1 VTSFWAA
8 GGLNELGRLAA
19 FLLWSLA
26 HAPLGLARLYTALLD
41 LAIPR
46 LRRTALRN
54 LELAYPE
61 KSLPERRAIADEVF
75 HSIARLIWVF
85 ARFPQMN
92 RQNIHNWIRY
102 EGLEHYLEAKKTGRG
117 ILFATAHF
125 GNWEFSAFAHALMT
139 EPMHIMIRP
148 LDNPGIDR
156 LVEDRRQLSGNR
168 LIVKWDGARA
178 VLRALHQNEA
188 VGVLIDQNTSLQE
201 GVFVDFFGTLAC
213 ANLAFAKIAARTGA
227 AVIPGFA
234 IWSEMEGKYIL
245 KFHPLLEISGDDAED
260 TRRLHAVL
268 EGVIRQHPG
277 QWLWIH
283 RRWKTRP
290 PGEPRLYDKT

>member
-1 VTSFWAA
+1 MDRIVSV
-8 GGLNELGRLAA
+8 
-19 FLLWSLA
+19 LLWLLV
-26 HAPLGLARLYTALLD
+26 HAPLGLARFYVALLD

-46 LRRTALRN
+46 LRRTAMRN

-61 KSLPERRAIADEVF
+61 KSLAERRAIADEVF
-75 HSIARLIWVF
+75 LTIARLIWVF
-85 ARFPQMN
+85 ARFPN
-92 RQNIHNWIRY
+92 LSRQNIHELIRY
-102 EGLEHYLEAKKTGRG
+102 DGLEHYLEAKQRGRG

-125 GNWEFSAFAHALMT
+125 GNWELSAFAHALMT

-168 LIVKWDGARA
+168 LIVKWDSARA

-188 VGVLIDQNTSLQE
+188 VGVLIDQNTSPQE
-201 GVFVDFFGTLAC
+201 GVFVDFFGTPAC
-213 ANLAFAKIAARTGA
+213 ANTAFAKIAAKTGA

-234 IWSEMEGKYIL
+234 IWSEDERKYIL
-245 KFHPLLEISGDDAED
+245 KFYPPLEISGDPAED
-260 TRRLHAVL
+260 TRRLHAIL
-268 EGVIRQHPG
+268 EHVIREHPG

-290 PGEPRLYDKT
+290 PGEPGIYDKT

>member
-1 VTSFWAA
+1 M
-8 GGLNELGRLAA
+8 
-19 FLLWSLA
+19 LWSLA
-26 HAPLGLARLYTALLD
+26 HAPLGLARFYSWLLD

-46 LRRTALRN
+46 LRRTAMRN

-61 KSLPERRAIADEVF
+61 KSPAERRAITDEVF
-75 HSIARLIWVF
+75 RSIARLIWVF
-85 ARFPQMN
+85 ARFPKIN
-92 RQNIHNWIRY
+92 AQNISQWIRY
-102 EGLEHYLEAKKTGRG
+102 EGLEYYLDAKKAGKG
-117 ILFATAHF
+117 VLFATAHF
-125 GNWEFSAFAHALMT
+125 GNWELSAFAHALMT

-148 LDNPGIDR
+148 LDNPRIDQM
-156 LVEDRRQLSGNR
+156 VEDRRRLSGNH

-178 VLRALHQNEA
+178 VLRALHQNDA

-201 GVFVDFFGTLAC
+201 GVFVDFFGTPAC
-213 ANLAFAKIAARTGA
+213 ANTAFAKIAGRTGA

-234 IWSEMEGKYIL
+234 VWRENEARYVL
-245 KFHPLLEISGDDAED
+245 KFYPPLEISGDPAED

-268 EGVIRQHPG
+268 EQVIREHPG

-290 PGEPRLYDKT
+290 PSKPGLDNSA

>member
-1 VTSFWAA
+1 VDRIAS
-8 GGLNELGRLAA
+8 

-26 HAPLGLARLYTALLD
+26 HAPLGLARFYASLLD

-46 LRRTALRN
+46 LRRTAMRN

-61 KSLPERRAIADEVF
+61 KSRKERRTIADEVF
-75 HSIARLIWVF
+75 NSIARLIWVF
-85 ARFPQMN
+85 ARFPQIN
-92 RQNIHNWIRY
+92 AQNIHNWIRY
-102 EGLEHYLEAKKTGRG
+102 EGLEHYLEAKKAGRG
-117 ILFATAHF
+117 VLFATAHF
-125 GNWEFSAFAHALMT
+125 GNWELSAFAHALMT

-148 LDNPGIDR
+148 LDNPKVDR
-156 LVEDRRQLSGNR
+156 LVEDRRRLSGNR

-188 VGVLIDQNTSLQE
+188 VGVLIDQNTSSQE
-201 GVFVDFFGTLAC
+201 GVFVDFFGTPAC
-213 ANLAFAKIAARTGA
+213 ANTAFAKIAARTGA

-234 IWSEMEGKYIL
+234 VWAEEEGRYVL
-245 KFHPLLEISGDDAED
+245 KFHPALEISGDARED

-268 EGVIRQHPG
+268 ERVIREHPG

-290 PGEPRLYDKT
+290 PGEAGLY